1 MLYIPGN
8 HDSEE
13 MFSLKPPQWGT
24 AINMHS
30 KVIKLAEGLSII
42 GFGGSAPIHVVEAG
56 STEQKPIWEKSSYP
70 FGTEENF
77 KVALNGLW
85 SSAKD
90 IVGND

>member
-1 MLYIPGN
+1 
-8 HDSEE
+8 
-13 MFSLKPPQWGT
+13 
-24 AINMHS
+24 MHS
-30 KVIKLAEGLSII
+30 RVIKLAKGLSII
-42 GFGGSAPIHVVEAG
+42 GFGGSAPIHVIEAG

-77 KVALNGLW
+77 KAALNGLW